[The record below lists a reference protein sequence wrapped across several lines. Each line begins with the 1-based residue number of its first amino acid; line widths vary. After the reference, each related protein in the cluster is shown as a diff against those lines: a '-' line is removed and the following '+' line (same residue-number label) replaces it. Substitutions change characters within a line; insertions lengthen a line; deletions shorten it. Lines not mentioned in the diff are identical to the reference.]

1 MNRRSFLQVRQRTT
15 ASGVQTATAATS
27 TTLTTTNLE
36 PYTGEWGAA
45 QAAFLLRRTTFGP
58 TPAQIKQAVSDGL
71 GVTIGQLFANQPLP
85 DPPIYYDFADDPN
98 VPLGETW
105 VGMRPPVPSIP
116 GLFGGRARS
125 LLGWQM
131 GLLMNAG
138 VSIREKLV
146 LFWHNHFAI
155 NDNNAQFGY
164 EYLNTLR
171 THALGNFRTLVEE
184 ITITPAMLRFLNGH
198 QNSRQAPNEN
208 YARELLELFTV
219 GRGEV
224 AAPGDYTNYTED
236 DVVQMARAL
245 TGWRHGYDDTGA
257 ATSFFVDNRHDTGD
271 KQLSHRFDNV
281 VISDAGD
288 QEYKVVIDH
297 ILQQAEV
304 ARFICRQLHIWF
316 VGIEIDAV
324 VEANIIEPMAQ
335 IMIDNDYEIQAAL
348 ETLLSS
354 NYFFEETHR
363 GCMTSHPLD
372 FLFRIVNTL
381 EMNADAN
388 LIQQYLFWNQ
398 LRRLSIGLEM
408 EYLALPSVA
417 GWKAYY
423 QAPQYYNIW
432 INSVS
437 LPLRQ
442 EAGER
447 LLSGFNLGG
456 VRWNLNLLNFIA
468 EMEDNLEPNS
478 MLEQIALYLFS
489 FPVAENQR
497 DFLKEVLIPGLPDF
511 EWTIEYSDYLQ
522 NPDDPDLREA
532 VLTKLQSVFSTLFK
546 MPEFH
551 LI

>member
-1 MNRRSFLQVRQRTT
+1 MNRRSFLQAGQRQRV
-15 ASGVQTATAATS
+15 AEAALTS
-27 TTLTTTNLE
+27 TALLTTNLD
-36 PYTGEWGAA
+36 PYMGEWGTA

-71 GVTIGQLFANQPLP
+71 STTIGQLFASQPLP
-85 DPPIYYDFADDPN
+85 DPPVYYDFENDPDA
-98 VPLGETW
+98 PLGETW
-105 VGMRPPVPSIP
+105 VSSPIPVPAVP
-116 GLFGGRARS
+116 GLFGGRSRS

-138 VSIREKLV
+138 VSIREKMV

-155 NDNNAQFGY
+155 DDNNAQFGY
-164 EYLNTLR
+164 HYLNLLR
-171 THALGNFRTLVEE
+171 THSLGNFRTLAEE
-184 ITITPAMLRFLNGH
+184 ITVAPAMLRYLNGH

-208 YARELLELFTV
+208 YARELLELFTI

-224 AAPGDYTNYTED
+224 AGPGDYTNYTED

-245 TGWRHGYDDTGA
+245 TGWRFRIDDTGSPE
-257 ATSFFVDNRHDTGD
+257 SFFTASRHDTD
-271 KQLSHRFDNV
+271 EKQLSHRFGNA
-281 VISDAGD
+281 VIADAGD

-297 ILQQAEV
+297 ILQQPEV
-304 ARFICRQLHIWF
+304 ARFICRQLHVWF
-316 VGIEIDAV
+316 VGVEIDGV
-324 VEANIIEPMAQ
+324 VEADIIEPMAQ
-335 IMIDNDYEIQAAL
+335 LMIDNNYDVQPAL
-348 ETLLSS
+348 EALLGS

-363 GCMTSHPLD
+363 GCMTTHPLD

-381 EMNADAN
+381 EMNADTD
-388 LIQQYLFWNQ
+388 LLRQYTFWNQ

-417 GWKAYY
+417 GWKAFY

-442 EAGER
+442 EAGDL
-447 LLSGFNLGG
+447 LLSGFTLAG
-456 VRWNLNLLNFIA
+456 VRWDLNLLNFIA
-468 EMEDNLEPNS
+468 EMDDNLDPNS
-478 MLEQIALYLFS
+478 MLDQIALYLFS
-489 FPVAENQR
+489 FPMADNQR

-511 EWTIEYSDYLQ
+511 EWTVEYADYLQ

-532 VLTKLQSVFSTLFK
+532 VLTKLESVFSTLFK